1 SDGNCTL
8 RLYGLTA
15 GFAALANADSM
26 DFPLRANG
34 FNFTKTSGVQTFQSG
49 WASVDCSVE
58 ARVTITYS
66 LYTASSQKIS
76 EATVFQNMGF
86 NLARFVADQTEGARV
101 GLALANQN
109 PTDWNV
115 TITINA
121 IDGTVLGSVTVTIP
135 ARQSVSKFIDELVSG
150 AQNGRG

>member
-1 SDGNCTL
+1 
-8 RLYGLTA
+8 
-15 GFAALANADSM
+15 
-26 DFPLRANG
+26 
-34 FNFTKTSGVQTFQSG
+34 
-49 WASVDCSVE
+49 
-58 ARVTITYS
+58 
-66 LYTASSQKIS
+66 
-76 EATVFQNMGF
+76 MGF

-150 AQNGRG
+150 AQNGRGSIVMVQIDPGTTSGISAVGFRFTSTFTTVPIS

>member
-1 SDGNCTL
+1 
-8 RLYGLTA
+8 
-15 GFAALANADSM
+15 
-26 DFPLRANG
+26 
-34 FNFTKTSGVQTFQSG
+34 
-49 WASVDCSVE
+49 
-58 ARVTITYS
+58 VTITYS
-66 LYTASSQKIS
+66 LYTASSQIIS

-150 AQNGRG
+150 AQNGRGSIVMVQIDPGTTSGISAVGFRFTSTFTTVPIS